1 MITSPESDIPQ
12 SLMFIPLGYRAM
24 HRVRVSDP
32 RALILPHAE
41 AGGRLLTNLEFRKA
55 DERSRIERHRS
66 QASGSTTIARVLNFP
81 EGPIAADR
89 ETSWLSRF
97 PRANDQC

>member
-41 AGGRLLTNLEFRKA
+41 AGGRLLTNLEFCKA
-55 DERSRIERHRS
+55 HGRSRTERHKAAGLKVYEDR
-66 QASGSTTIARVLNFP
+66 ASA
-81 EGPIAADR
+81 
-89 ETSWLSRF
+89 
-97 PRANDQC
+97 